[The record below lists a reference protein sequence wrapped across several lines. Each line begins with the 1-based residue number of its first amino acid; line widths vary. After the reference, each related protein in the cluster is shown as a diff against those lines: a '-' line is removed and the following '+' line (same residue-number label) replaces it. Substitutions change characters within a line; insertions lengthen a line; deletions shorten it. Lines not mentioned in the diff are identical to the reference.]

1 MKRFLALCGM
11 TMTMCAVLPAQ
22 DGERVVVPA
31 RNSSRPRIVNVNSMG
46 GGITVKAYEGK
57 EVIVEAKNGSERSRR
72 RERDEKA
79 TPDGLKKLDLPGRSG
94 LEVEEEDNT
103 ISIRV
108 RPTGNADL
116 LISVPVNTSL
126 NLRCTNCGAI
136 EVDGVNGELD
146 ANNLNGKIHLTNV
159 SGSVI
164 AHSLNGSVTVSMN
177 RVDPGKPL
185 SFSTLNGSLDVT
197 LPADLKANL
206 KLRADNG
213 DIYSDFDIKFDAGSS
228 KPLTENSNGKDGRYR
243 VKFDKTIYGTLNG
256 GGQEVSFITSNGRV
270 SIRKKK

>member
-11 TMTMCAVLPAQ
+11 TMTVCALMPAQ
-22 DGERVVVPA
+22 EGERVVVPA
-31 RNSSRPRIVNVNSMG
+31 RSSSRPRVVNVSSMG
-46 GGITVKAYEGK
+46 GSITVKAYEGK
-57 EVIVEAKNGSERSRR
+57 EVIVEAKNGTDRARRNERTTS
-72 RERDEKA
+72 
-79 TPDGLKKLDLPGRSG
+79 DGLKKLELPGRSG
-94 LEVEEEDNT
+94 LEVEEEDNAIT
-103 ISIRV
+103 VRV

-116 LISVPVNTSL
+116 LITVPVNTSL
-126 NLRCTNCGAI
+126 NLKCTNCGGI
-136 EVDGVNGELD
+136 EVDGVNGELE
-146 ANNLNGKIHLTNV
+146 ANNLNGKIHMTNV

-177 RVDPGKPL
+177 RVDSAKPL